1 MTMKKINP
9 KLPNYIT
16 IFRMVMVVIIL
27 ILLLTPWQL
36 IVGAV
41 PNIFHDVN
49 LVYFVAFILFLIA
62 SISDFFDGYLARK
75 YHLISNFGKFM
86 DPIAD
91 KMLVNSLLILLLVK
105 QAYAPLHMNVP
116 LVAVIVMIARDLVVD
131 GLRLVASER
140 QIVLAA
146 NIFGKIKTVLQM
158 SAISLILL
166 NDWPFSL
173 LYGTTPYVSLTLIY
187 LAAVVSLL
195 SGIIYVGQNYKVLKD
210 DPQ

>member
-1 MTMKKINP
+1 MKKINP

-36 IVGAV
+36 IVGSV

-49 LVYFVAFILFLIA
+49 LVYFIAFILFLIA
-62 SISDFFDGYLARK
+62 SISYFFDGYLARK

-173 LYGTTPYVSLTLIY
+173 LYGTTPYVSLVLIY
-187 LAAVVSLL
+187 LAAAV
-195 SGIIYVGQNYKVLKD
+195 IYCRALYVDKI
-210 DPQ
+210 

>member
-1 MTMKKINP
+1 MKKINP

-36 IVGAV
+36 IVGSV

-49 LVYFVAFILFLIA
+49 LVYFIAFILFLIA

-187 LAAVVSLL
+187 LAAAVSLL

>member
-1 MTMKKINP
+1 MKKINP

-36 IVGAV
+36 IVGSV

-49 LVYFVAFILFLIA
+49 LVYFIAFILFLIA

-173 LYGTTPYVSLTLIY
+173 FYGTTPYVSLTLIY
-187 LAAVVSLL
+187 LAAAVSLL

>member
-1 MTMKKINP
+1 MKKINP

-49 LVYFVAFILFLIA
+49 LVYFIAFILFLIA

-173 LYGTTPYVSLTLIY
+173 LYGTTPYVSLVLIY
-187 LAAVVSLL
+187 LAAAVSLL

-210 DPQ
+210 DPH

>member
-1 MTMKKINP
+1 MKKINP

-41 PNIFHDVN
+41 PNVFHDVN
-49 LVYFVAFILFLIA
+49 LVYFIAFILFLIA

-173 LYGTTPYVSLTLIY
+173 LYGTTPYVSLVLIY
-187 LAAVVSLL
+187 LAAAVSLL

>member
-1 MTMKKINP
+1 MKKINP

-36 IVGAV
+36 IVGTV
-41 PNIFHDVN
+41 PNIFHEVN
-49 LVYFVAFILFLIA
+49 LVHFIAFILFLIA

-187 LAAVVSLL
+187 LAAAVSLL

>member
-1 MTMKKINP
+1 MKKINP

-36 IVGAV
+36 IVESV

-49 LVYFVAFILFLIA
+49 LVYFIAFILFLIA
-62 SISDFFDGYLARK
+62 SISDFFDGNLARK

-187 LAAVVSLL
+187 LAAAVSLL

>member
-1 MTMKKINP
+1 MKKINP

-49 LVYFVAFILFLIA
+49 LVYFIAFILFLIA

-105 QAYAPLHMNVP
+105 QAYAPLHINVP

-173 LYGTTPYVSLTLIY
+173 LYGTTPYVSLVLIY
-187 LAAVVSLL
+187 LAAAVSLL

>member
-1 MTMKKINP
+1 MKKINP

-173 LYGTTPYVSLTLIY
+173 LYGTTPYVSLVLIY
-187 LAAVVSLL
+187 LAAAVSLL

>member
-1 MTMKKINP
+1 MKKINP

-36 IVGAV
+36 IVGSV

-49 LVYFVAFILFLIA
+49 LVYFIAFILFLIA

-158 SAISLILL
+158 CAISLILL

-187 LAAVVSLL
+187 LAAAVSLL

-210 DPQ
+210 DPH

>member
-1 MTMKKINP
+1 MKKINP

-49 LVYFVAFILFLIA
+49 LVYFIAFILFLIA

-158 SAISLILL
+158 SAISLNLL

-173 LYGTTPYVSLTLIY
+173 LYGTTPYVSLVLIY
-187 LAAVVSLL
+187 LAAAVSLL

>member
-1 MTMKKINP
+1 MKKINP

-36 IVGAV
+36 IVESV

-49 LVYFVAFILFLIA
+49 LVYFIAFILFLIA

-173 LYGTTPYVSLTLIY
+173 LYGTTPYVSLVLIY
-187 LAAVVSLL
+187 LAAAVSLL

>member
-1 MTMKKINP
+1 MKKINP

-36 IVGAV
+36 IVGTV

-49 LVYFVAFILFLIA
+49 LVYFIAFILFLIA

-173 LYGTTPYVSLTLIY
+173 LYGTTPYVSLVLIY
-187 LAAVVSLL
+187 LAAAVSLL

>member
-1 MTMKKINP
+1 MKKINP

-49 LVYFVAFILFLIA
+49 LVYFIAFILFLIA

-105 QAYAPLHMNVP
+105 QAYAPLHVNVP

-173 LYGTTPYVSLTLIY
+173 LYGTTPYVSLVLIY
-187 LAAVVSLL
+187 LAAAVSLL

>member
-1 MTMKKINP
+1 MKKINP

-49 LVYFVAFILFLIA
+49 LVYFIAFILFLIA

-173 LYGTTPYVSLTLIY
+173 LYGTTPYVSLVLIY
-187 LAAVVSLL
+187 LAAAVSLL

>member
-1 MTMKKINP
+1 MKKINP

-16 IFRMVMVVIIL
+16 IFRMVMVVMIL

-49 LVYFVAFILFLIA
+49 LVYFIAFILFLIA

-173 LYGTTPYVSLTLIY
+173 LYGTTPYVSLVLIY
-187 LAAVVSLL
+187 LAAAVSLL

>member
-1 MTMKKINP
+1 MKKINP

-36 IVGAV
+36 IVGSV

-49 LVYFVAFILFLIA
+49 LVYFIAFILFLIA

-158 SAISLILL
+158 CAISLILL

-173 LYGTTPYVSLTLIY
+173 LYGTTPYVSLVLIY
-187 LAAVVSLL
+187 LAAAVSLL

-210 DPQ
+210 DPH